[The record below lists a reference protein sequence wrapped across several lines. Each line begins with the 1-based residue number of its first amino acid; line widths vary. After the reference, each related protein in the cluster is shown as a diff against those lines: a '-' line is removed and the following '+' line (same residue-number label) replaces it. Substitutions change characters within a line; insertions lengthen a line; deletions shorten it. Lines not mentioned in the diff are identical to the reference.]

1 MGTSGEQL
9 TIGVSDCTNTPV
21 VGRPPK
27 PKNLARSERFFLR
40 LTHGEMAEVLE
51 ASRRLGEPVAQ
62 IFRKG
67 AAHYIHVK
75 GKDGSKQRRK
85 RK

>member
-1 MGTSGEQL
+1 
-9 TIGVSDCTNTPV
+9 
-21 VGRPPK
+21 
-27 PKNLARSERFFLR
+27 
-40 LTHGEMAEVLE
+40 LE

-67 AAHYIHVK
+67 AAHYIHVI

-85 RK
+85 KK